1 MPLPDY
7 ALVVGIS
14 RYPGI
19 EDLSGPENDANEF
32 FSWVTSQDGGGVDPA
47 NTKLILSSSFP
58 PAPATQD
65 ERPAQD
71 QIYAFFNWMD
81 NLSQANNQKR
91 LGLHAGRRLWMF
103 FSGHGF
109 APSLEAS
116 GVLMANATV
125 RQVRCIGAA
134 RWADQLYNGGLFD
147 EVLLFQDACR
157 SRIAAAE
164 LDALYLVLGDA
175 SAMQQRKRFYAFS
188 AKDQKLSKEMPF
200 PGGKVRGVFTA
211 TLMDGLRG
219 AARDPVTGAINART
233 LKTYLQDN
241 MSKWLSDADKN
252 NPDIAQEP
260 DVRDFDVL
268 DIVSPPVAAPAAGP
282 AGPAGAAPAQSDDMY
297 SVTIHLP
304 AAGLSVTL
312 QDGAFQPLM
321 TANPAEQTW
330 SIKLRRGLY
339 RLIVPGRPDTIFPVT
354 GPGSGPAGAIDVNA

>member
-1 MPLPDY
+1 MPLADY

-19 EDLSGPENDANEF
+19 EDLSGPENDAADF
-32 FSWVTSQDGGGVDPA
+32 FAWITSKDGGGVDPA
-47 NTKLILSSSFP
+47 NAKLILSSCFP

-81 NLSQANNQKR
+81 SLAEANNQKR
-91 LGLHAGRRLWMF
+91 LGSRAGRRLWMF

-109 APSLEAS
+109 APSLETS
-116 GVLMANATV
+116 GVLMANATL

-134 RWADQLYNGGLFD
+134 RWADKLYGGGLFD

-164 LDALYLVLGDA
+164 LDALYLVLRDA
-175 SAMQQRKRFYAFS
+175 SPMQERKRFYAFS
-188 AKDQKLSKEMPF
+188 AKDQKISKEVPF

-219 AARDPVTGAINART
+219 AARDPVTGAISART

-241 MSKWLSDADKN
+241 MRKWLSDADNN
-252 NPDIAQEP
+252 NPDIAKEP
-260 DVRDFDVL
+260 DVRDFDAF
-268 DIVSPPVAAPAAGP
+268 DIVPPPAAAPAAP
-282 AGPAGAAPAQSDDMY
+282 QAAPPVQSDEMY
-297 SVTIHLP
+297 EVAITLP
-304 AAGLSVTL
+304 APGLSVTL
-312 QDGAFQPLM
+312 QDGAFQPIM
-321 TANPAEQTW
+321 TANPIGQIW

-339 RLIVPGRPDTIFPVT
+339 RVVVPGRPSTIFPVT
-354 GPGSGPAGAIDVNA
+354 GPGSGAGGVVDVHG

>member
-1 MPLPDY
+1 MPQLPDY

-32 FSWVTSQDGGGVDPA
+32 FSWVTSKDGGGVDPA
-47 NTKLILSSSFP
+47 NAKLILSSGFS
-58 PAPATQD
+58 PAPAPQD
-65 ERPAQD
+65 ERPAQE

-81 NLSQANNQKR
+81 SLSQANNQKR
-91 LGLHAGRRLWMF
+91 LGLRAGRRLWMF

-109 APSLEAS
+109 APSLETS
-116 GVLMANATV
+116 GVLMANATL

-134 RWADQLYNGGLFD
+134 RWADRLYGGGLFD

-175 SAMQQRKRFYAFS
+175 SAMQPRKRFYAFS
-188 AKDQKLSKEMPF
+188 AKDQKLSKEVPF

-241 MSKWLSDADKN
+241 MSKWLSDADKS
-252 NPDIAQEP
+252 NPDIAKEP

-268 DIVSPPVAAPAAGP
+268 DIVPSPAAAPTASPAA
-282 AGPAGAAPAQSDDMY
+282 AAQSDEMY
-297 SVTIHLP
+297 GVTINLP

-312 QDGAFQPLM
+312 QDGAFQPIM
-321 TANPAEQTW
+321 TANPAEQAW

-339 RLIVPGRPDTIFPVT
+339 RVVVPGRPDTIFPVT
-354 GPGSGPAGAIDVNA
+354 GPGSGPGGTIDVNA